1 MMMMMM
7 MTVAFVRLSPNF
19 TANCCFRPCPAAGR
33 TSYPEGRDRSP
44 RRSPPRTAFSVRT
57 VASTQATQATQVYSW
72 ETQPQLF
79 FSQMAVYDY
88 DSDGLKMALQGG
100 LEIWGTK
107 VGLYRAYTN
116 HCMRVLLSPWP
127 CFFLVFRW
135 YDWKTHF
142 FLSGITSTSATGLAC
157 YWCVFFAHKASSK
170 TSGEMS
176 SLGHT
181 DCLCPYPLGDL
192 IWPIS
197 MLLHP
202 LHVLLLVNVPDTES
216 SVDEPSIHASGR
228 IDDVEIAPRVRRSR

>member
-1 MMMMMM
+1 M
-7 MTVAFVRLSPNF
+7 
-19 TANCCFRPCPAAGR
+19 PAAGR

-72 ETQPQLF
+72 ETHFPGNPKTKLCPLVVENPD
-79 FSQMAVYDY
+79 SQ
-88 DSDGLKMALQGG
+88 G
-100 LEIWGTK
+100 
-107 VGLYRAYTN
+107 
-116 HCMRVLLSPWP
+116 
-127 CFFLVFRW
+127 FVFRW
-135 YDWKTHF
+135 QCMIMIRMVWRWHF
-142 FLSGITSTSATGLAC
+142 KGGWRFEGLRSA
-157 YWCVFFAHKASSK
+157 CVFFAHKASSK

-197 MLLHP
+197 MLLHR
-202 LHVLLLVNVPDTES
+202 LHVLRLVNVPDTES
-216 SVDEPSIHASGR
+216 SVDEPTIHASGR